1 MMCTR
6 EPLNSTRL
14 DLVPL
19 EKEDYESLYLA
30 ANDPE
35 IWAQHPDPLRYTPY
49 GFTKYFRTLLGT
61 DLPYVIVDKATQ
73 RVIGASAFYQYDEAK
88 KTVTIGYT
96 FLNKNYWG
104 GSYNKEL
111 KSLMLNHAFKYVDRV
126 FFYVGMDNQRSKK
139 ALEKIRAVQE
149 AETTEASAAGKLL
162 YSLSKTDF
170 LSA

>member
-1 MMCTR
+1 MRCTK
-6 EPLNSTRL
+6 ETLYSPRL

-19 EKEDYESLYLA
+19 ETEDYEALYLA

-61 DLPYVIVDKATQ
+61 DLPYVIVDKATG
-73 RVIGASAFYQYDEAK
+73 RVIGASAFYQYDEEK
-88 KTVTIGYT
+88 RTVTIGYT

-111 KSLMLNHAFKYVDRV
+111 KSLMLGHAFKHVDRV
-126 FFYVGMDNQRSKK
+126 FFNVGTDNQRSKK
-139 ALEKIRAVQE
+139 ALEKIGAVQE
-149 AETTEASAAGKLL
+149 AETAETSAAGKLL
-162 YSLSKTDF
+162 YSLSETDF